1 MQDKALVLGASGSF
15 GGAMAAELLQR
26 GWQVAALAR
35 DPAKLDGL
43 AVAGLGAGL
52 VVVAGD
58 AQDREVLMKAAAGC
72 RTIVHGVN
80 YPYPQWIPHMQT
92 VTENV
97 IAAARQVG
105 ARIVFPGNVYGFG
118 AQTLHPLPETAA
130 VSPIGKKGRLRVKL
144 EQALHE
150 ATLDGKASVL
160 IVRAGDYFG
169 PTVRNGYVDRLFG
182 NARRGKKMQVLGRLD
197 VPHQWAYVPDLARLA
212 ADLLEQSLAPFEVV
226 HFRGD
231 VMDSQLQFLRL
242 IARLAEAPDL
252 RAQRLPWW
260 LLRLA
265 ALFDPLMREVLEMRY
280 LFDRAVVIDDPR
292 RRELLPH
299 FTATPLPRAVQATL
313 ASYPA

>member
-1 MQDKALVLGASGSF
+1 MQDKALILGASGSF
-15 GGAMAAELLQR
+15 GGAMAVQLMQR
-26 GWQVAALAR
+26 GWQVTALAR
-35 DPAKLDGL
+35 DPAKLGAL
-43 AVAGLGAGL
+43 RAAGLTVL
-52 VVVAGD
+52 SGD
-58 AQDREVLMKAAAGC
+58 AQDLKTLMLAAAGC
-72 RTIVHGVN
+72 RIIVHGVN

-130 VSPIGKKGRLRVKL
+130 VSPTGKKGRLRVKL

-182 NARRGKKMQVLGRLD
+182 NARRGRKMQVLGRLD
-197 VPHQWAYVPDLARLA
+197 VPHQWAYVPDLARA
-212 ADLLEQSLAPFEVV
+212 TVDLLELPNLAPFDVV
-226 HFRGD
+226 HFKGD
-231 VMDSQLQFLRL
+231 VVDSQAQFLRL
-242 IARLAEAPDL
+242 IARLADVPGL
-252 RAQRLPWW
+252 GVQRLPWW
-260 LLRLA
+260 LLRLVG
-265 ALFDPLMREVLEMRY
+265 LIDPLMREVLEMRY
-280 LFDRAVVIDDPR
+280 LFDRAVIIDDPR

-299 FTATPLPRAVQATL
+299 FTATPLPRAVQETL